1 MSTIQLKYS
10 FKRVNQFIR
19 KGKNLL
25 YDINDNKIVTFYK
38 NYLIS
43 IDNKENTMSSKIRFV
58 YLLDLCQVSHL

>member
-43 IDNKENTMSSKIRFV
+43 IDNKEHTMSSKIRFV
-58 YLLDLCQVSHL
+58 YLLDLCQVFD

>member
-58 YLLDLCQVSHL
+58 YLLDLWQVFD